1 MKKYLRKSIVIY
13 MALIMLLMPTIT
25 VYAEDN
31 NASAGMM
38 VREYTGEDFARVV
51 ASPRGQLISSVQ
63 LELVEEGFRTVSI
76 YSEVLCHVEM
86 RKIKMSVTLQKST
99 SNGWTD
105 VNRKEFTWTKESHPN
120 DYLSMATISYNIGA
134 LSAGTYRL
142 RGSYSVFELDGTL
155 QEFRTVTTP
164 GMEIK

>member
-1 MKKYLRKSIVIY
+1 MYLRKYVAIY
-13 MALIMLLMPTIT
+13 LSVIMLVLSTIT
-25 VYAEDN
+25 VYAQN
-31 NASAGMM
+31 NDSSAGMM
-38 VREYTGEDFARVV
+38 VKEYNGEDFARVV
-51 ASPRGQLISSVQ
+51 ASPRGELISSVQ
-63 LELVEEGFRTVSI
+63 LELVDDGLRTVRI

-99 SNGWTD
+99 SSGWTD
-105 VNRKEFTWTKESHPN
+105 INSKQFTWEKDDYPN
-120 DYLSMATISYNIGA
+120 DYLSMATASYKVGA

-142 RGSYSVFELDGTL
+142 KGSYSVFELDGTL

>member
-1 MKKYLRKSIVIY
+1 MKKYLRKGITIY
-13 MALIMLLMPTIT
+13 VVLVMLLMSAIT
-25 VYAEDN
+25 VHAESS

-38 VREYTGEDFARVV
+38 VKEYSGEDFSRVV

-63 LELVEEGFRTVSI
+63 LELVDEGFRTVSI

-99 SNGWTD
+99 SKGWTD
-105 VNRKEFTWTKESHPN
+105 VTPKTFIWEKEDYPD
-120 DYLSMATISYNIGA
+120 DYLSMATVSYNIGA

-142 RGSYSVFELDGTL
+142 KGSYSVFELDGSL

-164 GMEIK
+164 GLEIK

>member
-1 MKKYLRKSIVIY
+1 MKMYLRKGVTICLAVI
-13 MALIMLLMPTIT
+13 MFLLSTIT
-25 VYAEDN
+25 VYAQN
-31 NASAGMM
+31 NDSSAGMM
-38 VREYTGEDFARVV
+38 AKEYNGEDFARVV
-51 ASPRGQLISSVQ
+51 ASPRGELISSVQ
-63 LELVEEGFRTVSI
+63 LELVEDGFRTLRI

-99 SNGWTD
+99 SSGWTD
-105 VNRKEFTWTKESHPN
+105 INSKQFTWEKDDYPN
-120 DYLSMATISYNIGA
+120 DYLSMATASYKVGA

-142 RGSYSVFELDGTL
+142 KGSYSVFELDGTL